1 MIWRGRGGALS
12 AWLTSRLSQ
21 EEIANQKIL
30 LAYYKQ
36 QKDRK
41 EKRKEIKRGKKQKRK

>member
-1 MIWRGRGGALS
+1 MIWRGRGDALPE
-12 AWLTSRLSQ
+12 WLTGRLSQ

-36 QKDRK
+36 QKDKK
-41 EKRKEIKRGKKQKRK
+41 EKRKETKRGKKQKRK

>member
-1 MIWRGRGGALS
+1 MIWRGRGGALPE
-12 AWLTSRLSQ
+12 WLSRRLSQ

-36 QKDRK
+36 QKEKKD
-41 EKRKEIKRGKKQKRK
+41 KRKEGKRGKKQKRK